1 MRSRILLLLS
11 GVLLAITLSSVC
23 SAEELLNV
31 SGALSLT
38 DPTQLGRLSRNGLAQ
53 DWTGAESFP
62 GVINTTITYH
72 YQIFDIPAAEIALT
86 PFIQISV
93 DSVSANT
100 FFSAYSGSYLPD
112 SSGSPNF
119 GFDNNWLGDAGS
131 SGNFFGVDPLFFQ
144 VQANPLAD
152 LIIVVNNTGGANL
165 GVGAPFNLL
174 VEGFIDTEFDD
185 PPVNTPE
192 PTSMFL
198 LGTGLVGLFAACQR
212 RKASL

>member
-1 MRSRILLLLS
+1 MRSRIWFLLS

-38 DPTQLGRLSRNGLAQ
+38 DPTQLGRLSRNAIPQ
-53 DWTGAESFP
+53 DWTGGEPFP
-62 GVINTTITYH
+62 GVINTAITYH

-93 DSVSANT
+93 DSVSTNT
-100 FFSAYSGSYLPD
+100 FFAAYSGSYLPD
-112 SSGSPNF
+112 SSGAPNF
-119 GFDNNWLGDAGS
+119 GFDTNWLGDAGT
-131 SGNFFGVDPLFFQ
+131 SGDFFGVDPLFFQ

-152 LIIVVNNTGGANL
+152 LIIVVNNTGGANV
-165 GVGAPFNLL
+165 GVGDPFNLL

-192 PTSMFL
+192 PASMFL

-212 RKASL
+212 RKAAL